1 MSYEPKLVSILTG
14 LCPRSFPVTAP
25 WGTAMPYVIWQR
37 TGGRSMR
44 NLNKRATGS
53 LRNGTVSISVWA
65 ATTKQAEVL
74 MRQIED
80 ALTGTNAI
88 QCTPLGEAMD
98 AYDDGGSD
106 AGIYGMQ
113 QSFSIWAKR

>member
-1 MSYEPKLVSILTG
+1 
-14 LCPRSFPVTAP
+14 
-25 WGTAMPYVIWQR
+25 
-37 TGGRSMR
+37 MR
-44 NLNKRATGS
+44 ALNKKPTGD
-53 LRNGTVSISVWA
+53 LRNGTVNISVWA

-80 ALTGTNAI
+80 ALTAANAI

-98 AYDDGGSD
+98 TYDDGGSD

>member
-1 MSYEPKLVSILTG
+1 MSYEPSLVTALSG
-14 LCPRSFPVTAP
+14 LCPRTHAVTAP
-25 WGTAMPYVIWQR
+25 WGTTMPYVIWQR
-37 TGGRSMR
+37 AGGRSMR
-44 NLNKRATGS
+44 NINKRPTGD

-80 ALTGTNAI
+80 ALTASDAI

-98 AYDDGGSD
+98 TYDDGGSD

-113 QSFSIWAKR
+113 QSFSVWAKR